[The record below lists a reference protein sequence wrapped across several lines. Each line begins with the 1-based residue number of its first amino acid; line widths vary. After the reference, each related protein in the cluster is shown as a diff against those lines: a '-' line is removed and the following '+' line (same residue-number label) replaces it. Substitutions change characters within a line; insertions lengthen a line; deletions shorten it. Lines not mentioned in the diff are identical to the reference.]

1 VDPAAADAIGSGVT
15 EDAVALQA
23 ANERVQAFKLMF
35 SNTEGNSN
43 CDDDGSSSGNGGG
56 VSSGDNR
63 GDSISEPNEPSLAA
77 SQAPSVG
84 PTQSSLLSLSL
95 SPEHV
100 RIGLVACGL
109 CAAVWYLG
117 TTLTSGVRG
126 RHRMMAQGLAR
137 VEPDPSQAA
146 LDAQEVALV
155 EEEEESLRW
164 AATAAH
170 RGEAAVSYLCW
181 CMLPLWLLLLRA
193 WFACY

>member
-1 VDPAAADAIGSGVT
+1 M
-15 EDAVALQA
+15 QA

-56 VSSGDNR
+56 VSSGDNS

-77 SQAPSVG
+77 SHAPSVG
-84 PTQSSLLSLSL
+84 PTQSSPLSLSL

-100 RIGLVACGL
+100 RIGLVTCGL

-117 TTLTSGVRG
+117 TTLASGVRG

-146 LDAQEVALV
+146 LDAQEVALG
-155 EEEEESLRW
+155 EEEESLRG

-170 RGEAAVSYLCW
+170 RGEATVLCLCW
-181 CMLPLWLLLLRA
+181 CMLLLWLLLLRA
-193 WFACY
+193 WFACN